1 LIKKIIGITDGLC
14 QHLQQKSQDIL
25 TAVQLVAN
33 TKKLI
38 QKLRDEDCDS
48 LLEEVVSFC
57 KKFEIDIL
65 DLGARYVQRWGRHQR
80 DHITVEHHYHFD
92 IFNAT
97 IDFQLQELDNR
108 FSEGAMKL
116 LILSSTLDPN
126 DVYKSFNIDD
136 ICRLAEK
143 YYALDFSEQ
152 EKINLRFQLKH
163 FQLDMLNDPKLKK
176 LSSIAELCWGLIET
190 EKSKR
195 YHLIDRLIRLVLTLP
210 MSTATTERA
219 FLAMK
224 VIKTRLCNKID
235 DEFIAN
241 SLVVYIEREIFE
253 SFNSDLILDN
263 FVSRE
268 GCNFR
273 HFIFLF
279 NSVLLPTWQLFN
291 ILIMTY
297 LWSLIDILFV
307 VHILCYYS
315 YFQLCS
321 P

>member
-279 NSVLLPTWQLFN
+279 NSVLLATWQLFN
-291 ILIMTY
+291 I
-297 LWSLIDILFV
+297 
-307 VHILCYYS
+307 
-315 YFQLCS
+315 
-321 P
+321 

>member
-1 LIKKIIGITDGLC
+1 
-14 QHLQQKSQDIL
+14 
-25 TAVQLVAN
+25 
-33 TKKLI
+33 
-38 QKLRDEDCDS
+38 
-48 LLEEVVSFC
+48 
-57 KKFEIDIL
+57 
-65 DLGARYVQRWGRHQR
+65 
-80 DHITVEHHYHFD
+80 VEHHYHFD

-176 LSSIAELCWGLIET
+176 LSSIAELYRGLIET

-279 NSVLLPTWQLFN
+279 NSVLLAT
-291 ILIMTY
+291 
-297 LWSLIDILFV
+297 
-307 VHILCYYS
+307 
-315 YFQLCS
+315 
-321 P
+321 